1 MADRHRR
8 VLQHRARRTI
18 LVVLLSAAFT
28 WVGVTLADPSAL
40 GLVGQGHAQD
50 ALDAED
56 VASLVQSF
64 YDQTTTIEADFHQT
78 QFTKLYG
85 RTERARGH
93 VAFKK
98 PGKMRWDY
106 AAPNGQVFVSDGQRL
121 SIYQPPDEGEQGGQ
135 LIERPLSEDQ
145 LPQAFSFLTGT
156 GRLDRDFHLRLL
168 DARRQGFPDGYV
180 LELRP
185 RVPSPNYEKVLF
197 FVQVVE
203 QGGRRAGIIKRV
215 LIIDAAGNRNRF
227 DFQGLRFNSD
237 VPDRRF
243 RFSPPRGA
251 RRVSP

>member
-8 VLQHRARRTI
+8 VLQHRARRAI
-18 LVVLLSAAFT
+18 LAALLAAACF
-28 WVGVTLADPSAL
+28 GFARQSS
-40 GLVGQGHAQD
+40 AQD
-50 ALDAED
+50 ALDAQA

-64 YDQTTTIEADFHQT
+64 YDQTTTIAADFHQT
-78 QFTKLYG
+78 QYTKLYD

-93 VAFKK
+93 VVFKK

-106 AAPNGQVFVSDGQRL
+106 ASPNGQVFVSDGQRL

-168 DARRQGFPDGYV
+168 DPRRQGFPDGYV

-185 RVPSPNYEKVLF
+185 RVPSANYEKVLF

-227 DFQGLRFNSD
+227 DFRNMRFNTD
-237 VPDRRF
+237 VPDRTF
-243 RFSPPRGA
+243 QFTAPRGT
-251 RRVSP
+251 RRVEP